1 MILIISLSLDISHL
15 KPCDLETALDSIYL
29 KFTPHPCKYNAI
41 KEMAKAIETLAS
53 VQLVWMFAV
62 LYSVPRVISLSS
74 RKKLDRRL
82 TICIFVVSTFVH
94 LSFLL
99 LVFLLLFL
107 FKNEKNMNINHTF
120 MEK

>member
-29 KFTPHPCKYNAI
+29 EFTPHPCKYNAI

-94 LSFLL
+94 LSF
-99 LVFLLLFL
+99 FIARFP
-107 FKNEKNMNINHTF
+107 FIISF
-120 MEK
+120 

>member
-29 KFTPHPCKYNAI
+29 EFTPHPCKYNAI

-94 LSFLL
+94 LSLLL

-107 FKNEKNMNINHTF
+107 FKNEKNMKINHSF